1 MYSIRRKAAILA
13 AIIIGA
19 LGFKALG
26 LNFFIIIIAPLIFIW
41 YLNYDEVSYELKQKN
56 AN

>member
-1 MYSIRRKAAILA
+1 MYSIRRKAAILL

-26 LNFFIIIIAPLIFIW
+26 INFFIIIVAPMIFVW
-41 YLNYDEVSYELKQKN
+41 YLNYDEVSYERKKN